1 MKRFCNQERKS
12 IMAVIGYNAAAVN
25 AAYYL
30 NQNTNALNQ
39 SISDLASGS
48 RLANPST
55 DAAGVAVSGN
65 ITATIA
71 RLGAASQAVGDVVSF
86 AQTTDGFLSTIQQEL
101 SRMSELAQS
110 ATNGA
115 FGSADRANYATE
127 FTTLQTQ
134 IDSIVSNASFNGSS
148 LFTAGS
154 VTVGVDANGSTDSFT
169 TSTLGN
175 TTSLGING
183 ITIGTTTA
191 AATAIGLL
199 TTAITSLTSRRATVN
214 ADISKFNFYTQNIAT
229 ETTNLQSAN
238 SAISDVD
245 VATESTQLAKNNI
258 LVSASSSMLA
268 QANSSQQSILTL
280 LQH

>member
-30 NQNTNALNQ
+30 NQNTSALNQ

-65 ITATIA
+65 ITSTIA

-86 AQTTDGFLSTIQQEL
+86 VQTTDGFLSTIQQEL

-127 FTTLQTQ
+127 FSTLQTQ
-134 IDSIVSNASFNGSS
+134 IDSIVTNASFNGSN

-154 VTVGVDANGSTDSFT
+154 VTVGVDANGTTDSFT

-191 AATAIGLL
+191 AASAIGLL
-199 TTAITSLTSRRATVN
+199 TTAITSLTSRRASVN

-280 LQH
+280 LK

>member
-1 MKRFCNQERKS
+1 
-12 IMAVIGYNAAAVN
+12 MAVIGYNSAAVN

-30 NQNTNALNQ
+30 NQHQTALNQ

-55 DAAGVAVSGN
+55 DAAGVAVAGN
-65 ITATIA
+65 LQASIA
-71 RLGAASQAVGDVVSF
+71 RLGAASQSVGDVISF

-127 FTTLQTQ
+127 FTTLQSQ
-134 IDSIVSNASFNGSS
+134 IDTIVSNAQFNGSN
-148 LFTAGS
+148 LFTTGS
-154 VTVGVDANGSTDSFT
+154 ITVGIDANGTTDSFA
-169 TSTLGN
+169 TSTVGN

-191 AATAIGLL
+191 ATTAVGLL

-229 ETTNLQSAN
+229 ETTNLQAAN
-238 SAISDVD
+238 SAISNVD
-245 VATESTQLAKNNI
+245 VATESTTLAQNNI
-258 LVSASSSMLA
+258 LVEASSSMLA
-268 QANSSQQSILTL
+268 QANSSQNSILTL
-280 LQH
+280 LQGH